1 MFIRNLI
8 LAIKIIC
15 RILLIHSVS
24 SSFYIF
30 SYILTSKGKRKMSS
44 EDVESRESLLDGQP
58 NGHAKVV
65 IERPV
70 FSQQKF
76 DEGFSPG
83 SRPQTT
89 LRESFLKSCRK
100 CQCSK
105 DCFLGFLYKIMP
117 FIGIMKDYN
126 IRTDLT
132 GDIVSGLT
140 VGIMHIPQG
149 EAVWQWQRLKREIER
164 LYNINIIMNFFFL
177 LNWDFDKN
185 VAMIL
190 ELQKITQDIYCS
202 ICYNYK
208 ITWRHFSL
216 FKNFLK
222 FLFDFDLIR
231 TETVWGFTYSWFN
244 TGIIHVVHM

>member
-1 MFIRNLI
+1 
-8 LAIKIIC
+8 
-15 RILLIHSVS
+15 
-24 SSFYIF
+24 
-30 SYILTSKGKRKMSS
+30 MSS
-44 EDVESRESLLDGQP
+44 DDVESRESLLDGQP

-65 IERPV
+65 VERPV

-105 DCFLGFLYKIMP
+105 DCFLGFLYKILP

-149 EAVWQWQRLKREIER
+149 GKELILVLHLLLMYWKGQFPYIKIITILATVTVQTHMIWFKFNWTNFILSWCSSQKHWVLKSTS
-164 LYNINIIMNFFFL
+164 
-177 LNWDFDKN
+177 LNTH
-185 VAMIL
+185 I
-190 ELQKITQDIYCS
+190 
-202 ICYNYK
+202 
-208 ITWRHFSL
+208 
-216 FKNFLK
+216 
-222 FLFDFDLIR
+222 
-231 TETVWGFTYSWFN
+231 
-244 TGIIHVVHM
+244 

>member
-1 MFIRNLI
+1 MCHFAYSQSEIRKVFKSCLLEI
-8 LAIKIIC
+8 LFFPSKLSP
-15 RILLIHSVS
+15 RFFWYTVLQLVSYILK
-24 SSFYIF
+24 
-30 SYILTSKGKRKMSS
+30 ILTSKGKRKMSS

-83 SRPQTT
+83 SRPKTT
-89 LRESFLKSCRK
+89 FRESFLKSCRK

-105 DCFLGFLYKIMP
+105 DCFLGFLYKIFP

-149 EAVWQWQRLKREIER
+149 EAACQWRKLKKINWRA
-164 LYNINIIMNFFFL
+164 LY
-177 LNWDFDKN
+177 
-185 VAMIL
+185 
-190 ELQKITQDIYCS
+190 
-202 ICYNYK
+202 
-208 ITWRHFSL
+208 
-216 FKNFLK
+216 
-222 FLFDFDLIR
+222 
-231 TETVWGFTYSWFN
+231 
-244 TGIIHVVHM
+244 

>member
-1 MFIRNLI
+1 MCHFVYSWSEFRKVFKSCLLEI
-8 LAIKIIC
+8 LFFPSKLSP
-15 RILLIHSVS
+15 RFFWYTVLQLVSYILK
-24 SSFYIF
+24 
-30 SYILTSKGKRKMSS
+30 ILTSKGKRKMSS

-89 LRESFLKSCRK
+89 FRESFLKSCRK

-105 DCFLGFLYKIMP
+105 DCFLGFLYKIFP

-149 EAVWQWQRLKREIER
+149 EAVSCESYKKGKLKGSII
-164 LYNINIIMNFFFL
+164 LY
-177 LNWDFDKN
+177 
-185 VAMIL
+185 
-190 ELQKITQDIYCS
+190 
-202 ICYNYK
+202 
-208 ITWRHFSL
+208 
-216 FKNFLK
+216 
-222 FLFDFDLIR
+222 
-231 TETVWGFTYSWFN
+231 
-244 TGIIHVVHM
+244 

>member
-1 MFIRNLI
+1 MFIGNSVLS
-8 LAIKIIC
+8 IKIISK
-15 RILLIHSVS
+15 IFLIHSVAAG
-24 SSFYIF
+24 FIYILK
-30 SYILTSKGKRKMSS
+30 ILTSKGKRKMSS

-89 LRESFLKSCRK
+89 FRESFLKSCRK

-105 DCFLGFLYKIMP
+105 DCFLGFLYKIFP

-149 EAVWQWQRLKREIER
+149 EAVSCESYKKGKLKGSII
-164 LYNINIIMNFFFL
+164 LY
-177 LNWDFDKN
+177 
-185 VAMIL
+185 
-190 ELQKITQDIYCS
+190 
-202 ICYNYK
+202 
-208 ITWRHFSL
+208 
-216 FKNFLK
+216 
-222 FLFDFDLIR
+222 
-231 TETVWGFTYSWFN
+231 
-244 TGIIHVVHM
+244 

>member
-1 MFIRNLI
+1 MRHFAYSQSEIRKVFKSCLLEI
-8 LAIKIIC
+8 LFFPSKLSP
-15 RILLIHSVS
+15 RFFWYTVLQLVSYILK
-24 SSFYIF
+24 
-30 SYILTSKGKRKMSS
+30 ILTSKGKRKMSS

-89 LRESFLKSCRK
+89 FRESFLKSCRK

-105 DCFLGFLYKIMP
+105 DCFLGFLYKIFP

-149 EAVWQWQRLKREIER
+149 EAVSCESYKKGKLKGSII
-164 LYNINIIMNFFFL
+164 LY
-177 LNWDFDKN
+177 
-185 VAMIL
+185 
-190 ELQKITQDIYCS
+190 
-202 ICYNYK
+202 
-208 ITWRHFSL
+208 
-216 FKNFLK
+216 
-222 FLFDFDLIR
+222 
-231 TETVWGFTYSWFN
+231 
-244 TGIIHVVHM
+244 

>member
-1 MFIRNLI
+1 
-8 LAIKIIC
+8 
-15 RILLIHSVS
+15 
-24 SSFYIF
+24 
-30 SYILTSKGKRKMSS
+30 MSS

-89 LRESFLKSCRK
+89 FRESFLKSCRK

-105 DCFLGFLYKIMP
+105 DCFLGFLYKIFP

-149 EAVWQWQRLKREIER
+149 EAVSSESYK
-164 LYNINIIMNFFFL
+164 
-177 LNWDFDKN
+177 K
-185 VAMIL
+185 
-190 ELQKITQDIYCS
+190 QK
-202 ICYNYK
+202 
-208 ITWRHFSL
+208 
-216 FKNFLK
+216 
-222 FLFDFDLIR
+222 
-231 TETVWGFTYSWFN
+231 
-244 TGIIHVVHM
+244 

>member
-1 MFIRNLI
+1 
-8 LAIKIIC
+8 
-15 RILLIHSVS
+15 
-24 SSFYIF
+24 
-30 SYILTSKGKRKMSS
+30 MSS
-44 EDVESRESLLDGQP
+44 DDVESRESLLDGQP

-65 IERPV
+65 VERPV

-105 DCFLGFLYKIMP
+105 DCFLGFLYKILP

-149 EAVWQWQRLKREIER
+149 GKELILVLHLLFALLMSISVYIPRLFTI
-164 LYNINIIMNFFFL
+164 LATVQTYL
-177 LNWDFDKN
+177 L
-185 VAMIL
+185 
-190 ELQKITQDIYCS
+190 
-202 ICYNYK
+202 
-208 ITWRHFSL
+208 
-216 FKNFLK
+216 
-222 FLFDFDLIR
+222 
-231 TETVWGFTYSWFN
+231 WFN
-244 TGIIHVVHM
+244 FEQILFIII

>member
-1 MFIRNLI
+1 MPSKLSAGFCWYTVLAAHFIYSHI
-8 LAIKIIC
+8 F
-15 RILLIHSVS
+15 LLP
-24 SSFYIF
+24 
-30 SYILTSKGKRKMSS
+30 KGKRKMSS

-164 LYNINIIMNFFFL
+164 LYNINIVMIFFF
-177 LNWDFDKN
+177 FT
-185 VAMIL
+185 
-190 ELQKITQDIYCS
+190 EL
-202 ICYNYK
+202 
-208 ITWRHFSL
+208 
-216 FKNFLK
+216 
-222 FLFDFDLIR
+222 
-231 TETVWGFTYSWFN
+231 GFC
-244 TGIIHVVHM
+244 